1 MEGKCQH
8 FHKFM
13 STDYDLIGFQIL
25 NFRTEC
31 WENDKNPCPCDG
43 DIKQCTMCVN
53 KNEGKN

>member
-13 STDYDLIGFQIL
+13 STDYDLLGFQLL

-31 WENDKNPCPCDG
+31 WKNDKNPCPYDG
-43 DIKQCTMCVN
+43 DIKQCTMCAN
-53 KNEGKN
+53 KK